1 MVAYTARLAK
11 LADMAKQRIS
21 VAPVKRLAEQR
32 GIDDPNEL
40 YRQIRKAGGSIS
52 LNTVKVWWGDVPM
65 GRIDMSAWETFA
77 AFFEVPL
84 LNLVEEI
91 KPD

>member
-1 MVAYTARLAK
+1 MVAYNARLRK

-21 VAPVKRLAEQR
+21 VAPVKRLAEAA

-40 YRQIRKAGGSIS
+40 HRQITARGGKIS

-65 GRIDMSAWETFA
+65 GRIDLSAWETFA

-91 KPD
+91 KPK

>member
-1 MVAYTARLAK
+1 MVAYNHRLAK

-21 VAPVKRLAEQR
+21 VAPVKRLAEQA

-40 YRQIRKAGGSIS
+40 YRRIRARGGKIS

-65 GRIDMSAWETFA
+65 GRLDVTAWETFA
-77 AFFEVPL
+77 AYFEVSL
-84 LNLVEEI
+84 LELIEEI
-91 KPD
+91 HPS